1 MNGKPARLL
10 CRVLLAAVVSIVVAA
25 ADRLACADEGGRTV
39 TRWIPV
45 PTDVSAAAQAVL
57 GGPLSPVARIVPKTT
72 EEWQQII
79 REINEADVA
88 RIIEPTRALYPVRIE
103 QRAIGGV
110 QTFEVTPE
118 GPIAPENRNRVLINL
133 HGGAYI
139 VNGGPDAVLKAIPV
153 AHLLGIRVIAVDYR
167 MPPVDPFP
175 AALDDAVAVYGAVIE
190 KADPATVGVYGTSA
204 GGGLT
209 AALLLKLRAM
219 QLPLP
224 GAVELVAPWSDL
236 TQSGD
241 SYFTNAETTRRSSPT
256 TASSAPPP
264 GFMPALTTSRTR

>member
-25 ADRLACADEGGRTV
+25 ADRLACADEGRTV

-57 GGPLSPVARIVPKTT
+57 GAAGPLSPVARIVPKTT

-79 REINEADVA
+79 REINEADIA

-118 GPIAPENRNRVLINL
+118 GPIAPENRNRVLLNL

-139 VNGGPDAVLKAIPV
+139 VNGGP
-153 AHLLGIRVIAVDYR
+153 
-167 MPPVDPFP
+167 
-175 AALDDAVAVYGAVIE
+175 
-190 KADPATVGVYGTSA
+190 
-204 GGGLT
+204 
-209 AALLLKLRAM
+209 
-219 QLPLP
+219 
-224 GAVELVAPWSDL
+224 
-236 TQSGD
+236 
-241 SYFTNAETTRRSSPT
+241 
-256 TASSAPPP
+256 
-264 GFMPALTTSRTR
+264 